1 MMSSWWGGWKR
12 WFVARRWTL
21 AIGAAVFIAAALA
34 FRLGRGAFAFWTM
47 DDAGITFAQSL
58 ELVDHHSLAPSL
70 EGTPVEGYS
79 NPLVFFVA
87 AGLRM
92 FGAFDPITTHLHLEM
107 LLFATMVTLVW
118 SMLRAH
124 VPEAAAILGAAV
136 FATVELLT
144 LATSIWYGSGLEN
157 VWVSCG
163 LVTLVW
169 ICARTAR
176 GVPLSPVWG
185 NVAFLVAITRPEG
198 PVYVVA
204 FYLGLLVLAR
214 PPGVPLNAHAKRV
227 ARALVVTIAL
237 YAAFL
242 VWRRWAYSAW
252 WPNTYYAKLHDPRS
266 LVANLRDYIV
276 HGILPY
282 GQSALFATS
291 VIALAC
297 VPKKEA
303 LTSLLA
309 LFVVASLALP
319 LTAGADWMGEHRF
332 ATQFLAMCHLSY
344 AVLVAACLA
353 RVAQRPRH
361 LAHVVALVGLGSI
374 TVLLALERR
383 DVTLNRVTIGRV
395 AHVEGAQRWEQQM
408 RLGVPYP
415 VVLIPDAGGTLLVG
429 AMQMLDNGYLTDFQ
443 MSRMGRKFWPGHRD
457 WLVLNQYQ
465 NVERR
470 PDLVAENEQF
480 PHDRSLLGTEY
491 LPPGN
496 GILWPRHDLVE
507 VPSLDGA
514 TLLHDG
520 GSLKIYLSPETV
532 PFAAPHALVR
542 CELIF
547 AWTEPLEGKLRA
559 HLEGGDRDELTLF
572 PYQRTPVGFE
582 RVGILL
588 GAPERAGA
596 FRISF
601 ELERAGK
608 VTAFESTTAVEVSR
622 DEAARRRVIATILAA
637 PSPQQVAHRLAW
649 LREQSVR
656 RLGMT
661 AFHAKVD
668 ALVHA
673 DAKHEAGAGA
683 LVMELRENARLASL
697 VGSPDAIGNAEQIAI
712 ARMFETCP
720 RDRRP
725 RILCTGRVVDHLRR
739 LGYLGVR
746 VPDRAEALDDLAPTE
761 RYRALVGM
769 TLADPSDIALQWQL
783 LKLRRSLAHT
793 GTFPSL

>member
-1 MMSSWWGGWKR
+1 MMLKGGGVQWL
-12 WFVARRWTL
+12 VERRRAL
-21 AIGAAVFIAAALA
+21 AIGVVVFVGAALA
-34 FRLGRGAFAFWTM
+34 FRLGRGAFAFWTI

-79 NPLVFFVA
+79 NPLVFIIA
-87 AGLRM
+87 AGLRR
-92 FGAFDPITTHLHLEM
+92 FGVFDPITTHIHLEM

-118 SMLRAH
+118 SMLRALGH
-124 VPEAAAILGAAV
+124 ELAAIFGAAV

-176 GVPLSPVWG
+176 GVPLSPRWG
-185 NVAFLVAITRPEG
+185 NVAFLVAITRPES
-198 PVYVVA
+198 PIYVVA
-204 FYLGLLVLAR
+204 FYVGLLALAR
-214 PPGVPLNAHAKRV
+214 PPGMPLAAHAKLI
-227 ARALVVTIAL
+227 ARALIVTIAL
-237 YAAFL
+237 YVAFL
-242 VWRRWAYSAW
+242 VWRRLAYSAW

-266 LVANLRDYIV
+266 LVANLRDYVV

-282 GQSALFATS
+282 GQSALFASS

-297 VPKKEA
+297 IPKKEWLA
-303 LTSLLA
+303 SLLA
-309 LFVVASLALP
+309 LFLVASLALP

-344 AVLVAACLA
+344 AVLVAVCIA
-353 RVAQRPRH
+353 RMVQRPRH
-361 LAHVVALVGLGSI
+361 VAHVVALVGLGSI
-374 TVLLALERR
+374 TVLLALERH
-383 DVTLNRVTIGRV
+383 DVPLNRVTIGRV
-395 AHVEGAQRWEQQM
+395 AYLEGARRWEQQM

-443 MSRMGRKFWPGHRD
+443 MSRIGRSFWPGHRD

-470 PDLVAENEQF
+470 PDLVAENNQF
-480 PHDRSLLGTEY
+480 PHDRSLLGTQY
-491 LPPGN
+491 LPPSN

-520 GSLKIYLSPETV
+520 GALRIYLSPETV

-542 CELIF
+542 YELIV
-547 AWTEPLEGKLRA
+547 AWTEPVDAKLRA
-559 HLEGGDRDELTLF
+559 QLDGGDRDEISLA
-572 PYQRTPVGFE
+572 PYQRKPAGVE
-582 RVGILL
+582 RFGLLL
-588 GAPERAGA
+588 GAPDRTGA
-596 FRISF
+596 VRVSF
-601 ELERAGK
+601 ELEYAGQ
-608 VTAFESTTAVEVSR
+608 TIAFDSPVMIEISR
-622 DEAARRRVIATILAA
+622 DDDAQRRAITNILTA

-649 LREQSVR
+649 MREQSVR

-661 AFHAKVD
+661 AFYAKVD
-668 ALVHA
+668 ALVQA
-673 DAKHEAGAGA
+673 DAKHEGGAGA
-683 LVMELRENARLASL
+683 LVMALRENARLASL
-697 VGSPDAIGNAEQIAI
+697 GAIPDVIRSTEQTAV

-720 RDRRP
+720 RDARP
-725 RILCTGRVVDHLRR
+725 RIACTGRVVDHLRR

-746 VPDRAEALDDLAPTE
+746 VPEGRESLDALAPAE
-761 RYRALVGM
+761 RYRALVGL
-769 TLADPSDIALQWQL
+769 TLADPSDTALQWQL
-783 LKLRRSLAHT
+783 LKLRRTLAGT
-793 GTFPSL
+793 GTFPAL